1 MGVGG
6 TGHAVK
12 KWGRVLWE
20 ALKHLYVMAPF
31 LFSFRSSSR
40 VGFRMKHAQHHCTAF
55 QDEAILLNTG
65 VERLVA
71 IWALPHDDRDS
82 NKY

>member
-1 MGVGG
+1 MLSRNGGVSF
-6 TGHAVK
+6 
-12 KWGRVLWE
+12 GRLSSICMSW
-20 ALKHLYVMAPF
+20 LPF